1 MLEEEKKGWDSG
13 RYHLAV
19 SEGGMTWSWSG
30 RAEAGGGLGG
40 AGAVSETRGQPPG
53 MERKRGPHID
63 AQIMGGLRALK
74 VKTLSLGL
82 GCPLPG
88 LRFEDRHSELECP
101 SWSLVFLLPSR
112 GGGRAGLG
120 CQSPAA
126 HRCNGKAGSTW
137 ALRIEYAFLAWVA
150 QSL

>member
-1 MLEEEKKGWDSG
+1 MLEEEKKGWGSG

-82 GCPLPG
+82 GRPLPG
-88 LRFEDRHSELECP
+88 LRFEDRHSELERP

-112 GGGRAGLG
+112 GGGRAGL
-120 CQSPAA
+120 SESRSA
-126 HRCNGKAGSTW
+126 
-137 ALRIEYAFLAWVA
+137 
-150 QSL
+150 SL

>member
-74 VKTLSLGL
+74 GKPYLWGSGAHFLGFDLRTAILSWSARLGL
-82 GCPLPG
+82 LFFCFLPG
-88 LRFEDRHSELECP
+88 
-101 SWSLVFLLPSR
+101 VV
-112 GGGRAGLG
+112 GGLG
-120 CQSPAA
+120 WAVRVPQRIAVMGRREA
-126 HRCNGKAGSTW
+126 HGH
-137 ALRIEYAFLAWVA
+137 
-150 QSL
+150 

>member
-1 MLEEEKKGWDSG
+1 MWWSCGGQVGGRDVLEEVHGRWGSG

-30 RAEAGGGLGG
+30 RAEKGGGLGG
-40 AGAVSETRGQPPG
+40 AGAVSESRGQPPG
-53 MERKRGPHID
+53 MERKRGLHID

-82 GCPLPG
+82 GCPFPG

-112 GGGRAGLG
+112 GGGRAGL
-120 CQSPAA
+120 SES
-126 HRCNGKAGSTW
+126 RSGS
-137 ALRIEYAFLAWVA
+137 L
-150 QSL
+150 